1 MWFLFNIFYYL
12 PMFSWHVICH
22 LEVLLYL
29 EILRVLRVK
38 ASFKFLFYLLSSKF
52 SWWMFE
58 PTCVLHL
65 REDEAKSKWTWLDS
79 KLNFLPLTI
88 SYRYGEYFKAAG
100 YFPFIYVHKISCHSL
115 TGRNWNTLY
124 KWPSW
129 FLIYISHLKLR
140 IAVDIVK
147 VCTNADYTRHT

>member
-1 MWFLFNIFYYL
+1 
-12 PMFSWHVICH
+12 MFSWHVICH
-22 LEVLLYL
+22 LELSLYL

-38 ASFKFLFYLLSSKF
+38 VSFSSLFYLRFKF

-58 PTCVLHL
+58 PTCEVLL
-65 REDEAKSKWTWLDS
+65 RENEAKSKRTCLDS
-79 KLNFLPLTI
+79 KFNFLPLTI

-100 YFPFIYVHKISCHSL
+100 YFPFIYDHIISFHSL

-140 IAVDIVK
+140 IVVDIVK